1 MITSTDNRTKYIR
14 LGFYI
19 LLGVVVFWSSSD
31 LSITWERFVS
41 SLPKVAKIFSLMIPP
56 DLSTEMI
63 TRVFIKLEETIW
75 IAWVG
80 TIIGIIFSIPLG
92 FLASSNLF
100 PNFVWGPFKSL
111 LVIIRAIPELIIA
124 YVLIPITGLGA
135 LTGTLAI
142 GIGSIGT
149 LGKWQSELSEEVD
162 FGQREAVIATGATSV
177 VESRWAV
184 LPQVLPSLLSFYLY
198 RFEINIRASAILGLI
213 GAGGIG
219 AELLGQFQYRDFP
232 RAGTVVLFTVLVVVI
247 IDEISSRIRS
257 KIIEGT

>member
-1 MITSTDNRTKYIR
+1 M
-14 LGFYI
+14 
-19 LLGVVVFWSSSD
+19 
-31 LSITWERFVS
+31 
-41 SLPKVAKIFSLMIPP
+41 
-56 DLSTEMI
+56 
-63 TRVFIKLEETIW
+63 
-75 IAWVG
+75 
-80 TIIGIIFSIPLG
+80 
-92 FLASSNLF
+92 
-100 PNFVWGPFKSL
+100 GPFKSL